1 MEKSPEV
8 EDKAF
13 AHSRQSAVST
23 ERPNRALFF
32 FYSKRG
38 SMTGQQL
45 LIALQAMDS
54 NELRYTVLI
63 EGPDGWVQLDSIKKD
78 FEMKSL
84 DLQAEEKE

>member
-1 MEKSPEV
+1 
-8 EDKAF
+8 
-13 AHSRQSAVST
+13 
-23 ERPNRALFF
+23 
-32 FYSKRG
+32 
-38 SMTGQQL
+38 MTGQQL

-84 DLQAEEKE
+84 DLQGEEKE